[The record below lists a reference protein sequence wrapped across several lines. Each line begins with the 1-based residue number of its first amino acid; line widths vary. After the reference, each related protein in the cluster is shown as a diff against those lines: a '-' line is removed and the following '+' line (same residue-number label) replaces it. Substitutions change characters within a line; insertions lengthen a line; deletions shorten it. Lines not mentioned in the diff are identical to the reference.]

1 MESNPDNQ
9 LAVLA
14 QRFGLDIYFDHK
26 EATSLIENAVAS
38 HGRICL
44 ATTEDRTRSFTT
56 YPSEP
61 LLSCVAAELLHKSPK
76 VRDRILMTL
85 NEKVKAGLIEVG
97 KTGELAHRL
106 ILLLGK
112 DLYARQSVQVFPVPF
127 LTPDDNFESELFDC
141 KMVPLIGYLEYLF
154 GTSFWGETEAKA
166 KALFADAYINFSHWV
181 AMKDNIGKR
190 EGIRR
195 ACLRYS
201 FNEIDNGH
209 T

>member
-1 MESNPDNQ
+1 MDSFPEDQ

-38 HGRICL
+38 HGRIRL
-44 ATTEDRTRSFTT
+44 ATTEDRTRTFTM

-61 LLSCVAAELLHKSPK
+61 LLSCVAANLLHESPK
-76 VRDRILMTL
+76 VRNRICMTL

-97 KTGELAHRL
+97 KTGELANRL
-106 ILLLGK
+106 IFLLGK
-112 DLYARQSVQVFPVPF
+112 DLYARQSVQDFPVPL
-127 LTPDDNFESELFDC
+127 LTPNVSLESELFDC

-154 GTSFWGETEAKA
+154 GTSFWGETEAEA

-181 AMKDNIGKR
+181 PMKDNIGKR
-190 EGIRR
+190 EGIR
-195 ACLRYS
+195 
-201 FNEIDNGH
+201 
-209 T
+209 